1 MIHFADPGYE
11 LLVLRIFKEIKEKKR
26 QFCINL
32 LRVTQPCRYSKGL
45 SKKKTAVSDSR
56 QWTNMQAGVG
66 ASMK

>member
-45 SKKKTAVSDSR
+45 SKKKKLPSLI
-56 QWTNMQAGVG
+56 QGNGLICKQG
-66 ASMK
+66 

>member
-45 SKKKTAVSDSR
+45 SKKKLPSLI
-56 QWTNMQAGVG
+56 QGNGLICKQG
-66 ASMK
+66 